1 VRGGD
6 VKRRSARQTVL
17 LSGVVMAAL
26 AAVGIGLA
34 APTPATAQPATIL
47 KDIATSGVNS
57 LAIAPTDFIAFDG
70 VLYFFA
76 DDGIDGR
83 ELWRTDGTETG
94 TWRVRDICPGQC
106 SATFSTELVVFQ
118 GALYF
123 QANDGVHGRELWR
136 TDGTAAGTE
145 LAVDVVPGL
154 ESSSPWWLTLFD
166 DKLVF
171 VARSADGWEPW
182 VTDGTPGGTVELAD
196 INPDGDSW
204 PSSFVVWKGAAWF
217 IAYDPA
223 HGEELWTT
231 DGTPGGTHLV
241 RDIQPGPSG
250 SLNFDQTPWTHFY
263 TPTPVGDVLVFPA
276 DDGIHG
282 WELWATDGTAAGTA
296 LLADLEPGSGDS
308 NPTELTPFDGA
319 LFFRAEPSAT
329 GRELFRTD
337 GTPAGTTLFEDLVPG
352 SDSSNPFALT
362 AVGSHLFFSADNG
375 SDGQELWVSD
385 GTPAGT
391 TEVEDIDP
399 GSGGALVWT
408 FPFSMHAFGNG
419 LLFAADDG
427 THGLE
432 PWVSDGT
439 PGGTHLLGDVNP
451 GSASAFDF
459 LFALFFPGDFGGE
472 AHFFAF
478 DPDHGWE
485 PRTSAGGAGDA
496 TLLRDIDQQASSII
510 SGLSG
515 FRYTEMKD
523 VAGTLFFLARD
534 PDHGLELWAT
544 DGSGATTRLVRDVYP
559 GPYSGVS
566 GRFAGLGSL
575 LLFEG
580 STDYS
585 SGHLWTSD
593 GSEANTAPLAGAS
606 PEPLDPH
613 DLTPFGDQVYFG
625 AREDGVGDHLWRTDG
640 TGAGTHPF
648 PEGSPVPG
656 PWEMAVAGGRLFV
669 ATDDELW
676 VSGGDAGST
685 EKLADVTARDLAAA
699 GPLLVFSGDDGAS
712 GPELWVSDGTPGGT
726 HRVLELQ
733 AGAAGGVTPHQVSLS
748 LPLPSYP
755 NIAGV
760 ASPAAAF
767 FVGDDGVH
775 GRELW
780 WSDGTAANTRMLG
793 DLRSGPLG
801 SNPRYLTIVRG
812 VAYFVADDGVHGAE
826 LWRSD
831 GTAAGTSLLAD
842 LEPGADSS
850 IPDSLINV
858 YGTLFFSAWRS
869 TDGRELWQSDGTAA
883 GTVRLQDINP
893 GPDSSS
899 PAYFTTSGNRLFFI
913 ANDGTRGFEPW
924 SLPAVPPRLVA
935 TKQVSG
941 DLRAGG
947 TATYLIALQNPGDF
961 DLVDNPG
968 DEVVDPLPEGLTVL
982 AATADAGLTTVDP
995 DQRTVRW
1002 NGPVPAGGTVTVTIQ
1017 AAIALDAQGKLLT
1030 NQAELAYDADGTGD
1044 NETRSLSDDPG
1055 ADGGTDPTEF
1065 VVGAPSVVEIP
1076 TVRPVGLVL
1085 LAFLLGGAG
1094 FLRSRL

>member
-1 VRGGD
+1 
-6 VKRRSARQTVL
+6 
-17 LSGVVMAAL
+17 MAAL
-26 AAVGIGLA
+26 AAAGMGLA

-47 KDIATSGVNS
+47 KDIATTGVNT
-57 LAIAPTDFIAFDG
+57 LAINPTDFAELDG
-70 VLYFFA
+70 ALYFFA
-76 DDGIDGR
+76 NDGIDGR
-83 ELWRTDGTETG
+83 ELWRTDGTEAG

-106 SATFSTELVVFQ
+106 SATFATELVIFQ

-123 QANDGVHGRELWR
+123 QADDGVHGRELWR
-136 TDGTAAGTE
+136 TDGTPAGTE
-145 LAVDVVPGL
+145 LAVDVVPGF
-154 ESSSPWWLTLFD
+154 ESSTPRWLTVLG
-166 DKLVF
+166 DKLLF

-196 INPDGDSW
+196 INPGAADSW
-204 PSSFVVWKGAAWF
+204 PASFVVWNGAAWF
-217 IAYDPA
+217 VADDPA

-250 SLNFDQTPWTHFY
+250 SLLSDQAPWTHFY

-276 DDGIHG
+276 DDGAHG
-282 WELWATDGTAAGTA
+282 WEPWATDGTAAGTA

-308 NPTELTPFDGA
+308 FPTELTPFDGA
-319 LFFRAEPSAT
+319 LFFRAGPSAT
-329 GRELFRTD
+329 GWELFRTD
-337 GTPAGTTLFEDLVPG
+337 GTSAGTALFADLVPG
-352 SDSSNPFALT
+352 TDGSNIFGLT
-362 AVGSHLFFSADNG
+362 VAGGHLFFSATNG
-375 SDGQELWVSD
+375 SDGKELWVSD
-385 GTPAGT
+385 GTPGGT

-399 GSGGALVWT
+399 GSGGALAWT
-408 FPFSMHAFGNG
+408 LSFSMRAFGNR
-419 LLFAADDG
+419 LLFDADDG
-427 THGLE
+427 THGRE

-439 PGGTHLLGDVNP
+439 PGGTHPLGDVNP
-451 GSASAFDF
+451 GSASAFGF
-459 LFALFFPGDFGGE
+459 PSPSFFPGELGGE
-472 AHFFAF
+472 AYFFAL

-496 TLLRDIDQQASSII
+496 MLLRDVDQQASSII
-510 SGLSG
+510 SGLG
-515 FRYTEMKD
+515 DFRYTEMKD
-523 VAGTLFFLARD
+523 VAGTLFFLAEE
-534 PDHGLELWAT
+534 PDHGFELWAT
-544 DGSGATTRLVRDVYP
+544 NGTGATTRLVRDVHP
-559 GPYSGVS
+559 GPD
-566 GRFAGLGSL
+566 AGLQGQLTRLGSL
-575 LLFEG
+575 LLFVG
-580 STDYS
+580 RTDFS

-593 GSEANTAPLAGAS
+593 GSEANTVPLAGAS
-606 PEPLDPH
+606 PEPLAPH
-613 DLTPFGDQVYFG
+613 DLTPFGGQAYFG
-625 AREDGVGDHLWRTDG
+625 AREDGVGYHLWRTDG

-648 PEGSPVPG
+648 PEGSPLPE
-656 PWEMAVAGGRLFV
+656 PWEMAVAGGRLFI
-669 ATDDELW
+669 ATYDGLW

-685 EKLADVTARDLAAA
+685 DKLADVTARDLAVA
-699 GPLLVFSGDDGAS
+699 GPLLLFSGDDGTS

-733 AGAAGGVTPHQVSLS
+733 AGAAGGVPPHEESLS
-748 LPLPSYP
+748 LPLPAYP
-755 NIAGV
+755 SVAGTG
-760 ASPAAAF
+760 SPPSAF

-775 GRELW
+775 GPELW

-831 GTAAGTSLLAD
+831 GTAAGTSLVAD
-842 LEPGADSS
+842 LEPGPASS
-850 IPDSLINV
+850 IPDSLTNV

-869 TDGRELWQSDGTAA
+869 TDGREIWQSDGTPA
-883 GTVRLQDINP
+883 GTVRVQDINP

-1002 NGPVPAGGTVTVTIQ
+1002 NGRVPAGGTVTVTIQ
-1017 AAIALDAQGKLLT
+1017 AAIALDAQGKLLV

-1065 VVGAPSVVEIP
+1065 VVGAPFVTEIP
-1076 TVRPVGLVL
+1076 TVSPVGLVL